1 MFELAYEYG
10 RNGMLAYSQLQQR
23 EFAAAEKYGYGAV
36 KHQRFV
42 GTGYFDQVA
51 TVISSGNTSTR
62 ALPGSTEEEQF
73 EDPYDHEI
81 PDQQRATA

>member
-1 MFELAYEYG
+1 
-10 RNGMLAYSQLQQR
+10 
-23 EFAAAEKYGYGAV
+23 V

-51 TVISSGNTSTR
+51 TTIASGKISTC

-73 EDPYDHEI
+73 EDPYDHEL
-81 PDQQRATA
+81 PHHQAMA